1 MNVTTIAATLEEK
14 HAGLAAALPGL
25 NTFTGCDFTASFFH
39 KGKVNPYEIFEKD
52 TTGTFIS
59 FFQSW
64 TLRDEPDQKISEAY
78 VHSLYGMDEVKD
90 IDEGRYKKIVRVTG
104 KLSKVIVTHIVTY
117 ISYEI

>member
-1 MNVTTIAATLEEK
+1 MLGEGTKVPECNNHNCNSRGK

-25 NTFTGCDFTASFFH
+25 HTFTGCDFTASFFH

-90 IDEGRYKKIVRVTG
+90 IDEGRYKR
-104 KLSKVIVTHIVTY
+104 LF
-117 ISYEI
+117 E